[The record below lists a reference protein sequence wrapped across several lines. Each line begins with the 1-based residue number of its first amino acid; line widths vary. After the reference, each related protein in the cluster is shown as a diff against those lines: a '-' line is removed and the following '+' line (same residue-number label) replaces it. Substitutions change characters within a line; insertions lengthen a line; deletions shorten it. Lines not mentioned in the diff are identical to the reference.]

1 MTDLKE
7 SKDSKSLVGAFRS
20 TSDLPATTYLQKPH
34 QAALSPHITSRSVS
48 PRPHSS
54 DAETSARQA
63 HGPSL
68 RDLSPLAAGG
78 KATARGNVTTVP
90 SGEHGS
96 ASSPDVQGPSSAFV
110 NVPISPP
117 TIRVSYSV
125 FEPIVGGN
133 PAPPSTSAPHI
144 PTSICQV
151 QAPVK
156 VGVHI
161 GESQTST
168 PVQPDSDSSVV
179 WTKALGV
186 AKQKLSDNNLPLLNL
201 TNLTSQSAEENIQAV
216 ITALNTL
223 QEAGDQRKRWSYT
236 WRTGEKRGEIRKGCG

>member
-7 SKDSKSLVGAFRS
+7 SKDSKFQVGAFRS
-20 TSDLPATTYLQKPH
+20 ASDPMDPPAPTH
-34 QAALSPHITSRSVS
+34 QQNITSRSVP

-96 ASSPDVQGPSSAFV
+96 PSSPSA
-110 NVPISPP
+110 NPPIIPP

-125 FEPIVGGN
+125 SEPIRTEK
-133 PAPPSTSAPHI
+133 PAPPSTSAAQT

-156 VGVHI
+156 VGVHV
-161 GESQTST
+161 GEPQTST
-168 PVQPDSDSSVV
+168 PVQPDSDSSVA
-179 WTKALGV
+179 WTKALEF
-186 AKQKLSDNNLPLLNL
+186 AKQKLSDNNLPPLNL
-201 TNLTSQSAEENIQAV
+201 TNLTSRSVEENIQAV

-223 QEAGDQRKRWSYT
+223 QEGDRRKRKRWSYT
-236 WRTGEKRGEIRKGCG
+236 WRMWEKRGKIRKGCG